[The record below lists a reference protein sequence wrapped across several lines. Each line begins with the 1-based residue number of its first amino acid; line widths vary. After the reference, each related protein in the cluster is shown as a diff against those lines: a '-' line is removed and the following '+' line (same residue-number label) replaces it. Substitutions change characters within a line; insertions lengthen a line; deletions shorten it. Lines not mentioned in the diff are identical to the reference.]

1 MIHRLRTVFA
11 ALFLV
16 SLVACSGGVNAGVK
30 GGTAFIVFTVML
42 LVTLGILWA
51 VLGREK

>member
-1 MIHRLRTVFA
+1 MIDRLQTILA
-11 ALFLV
+11 ALLLV
-16 SLVACSGGVNAGVK
+16 SLTACSGGVNAGEK

-51 VLGREK
+51 VLGRDK